1 MEDDLFKSNLST
13 IKINKPV
20 FVTALPIAGTT
31 LLLELCVNLDEFS
44 SHCYRDMSFILTP
57 LLWERFSSRFRQTD
71 VPRERAHGDGML
83 VSIDSPEAFEEVV
96 WKTFWK
102 KHYKKDR
109 IIPWSDNNDDDFSDF
124 LHSHLR
130 KIVTLRSKDST
141 SSFRYISKNNL
152 NIARIELLLQHTTI
166 AYNQQ
171 RKL

>member
-1 MEDDLFKSNLST
+1 
-13 IKINKPV
+13 
-20 FVTALPIAGTT
+20 
-31 LLLELCVNLDEFS
+31 
-44 SHCYRDMSFILTP
+44 MSFILTP